1 MILSL
6 NLFTNVQFNEKLPLH
21 NTHCEIWLQMG
32 TKKCFVSP
40 MVWPNYN
47 MMTKLKWAK
56 LRIGLFTVWSE
67 TVHLVYGWL
76 HASKVPQKPFLFFFR
91 LIRSFNF
98 LTSFKLILN
107 LIIFKTKKNNNNRID
122 KSIRRTTQWILTS
135 SKWREPNCC
144 LGKNWQKTPWWLN
157 VVVWT

>member
-1 MILSL
+1 
-6 NLFTNVQFNEKLPLH
+6 
-21 NTHCEIWLQMG
+21 MG

-56 LRIGLFTVWSE
+56 LRIGHFTVWSE

-91 LIRSFNF
+91 LIRSLVFWQVSNWF
-98 LTSFKLILN
+98 SIWLFSKQRKTTTTELTSQFEEQHNEYWHLANEENQIVVLEKTDKKLHDNWMLWY
-107 LIIFKTKKNNNNRID
+107 
-122 KSIRRTTQWILTS
+122 RT
-135 SKWREPNCC
+135 
-144 LGKNWQKTPWWLN
+144 
-157 VVVWT
+157 